1 MKDLFFK
8 DLSYKVLSK
17 YCGKKKAHPH
27 PIHSY
32 TGVVRPK
39 IYPTTETKG
48 RGTPIARRIL
58 ILRSS
63 ECKESLL
70 SKLPSAILHLQRYC
84 KNQR

>member
-39 IYPTTETKG
+39 ITQQQK
-48 RGTPIARRIL
+48 R
-58 ILRSS
+58 
-63 ECKESLL
+63 KEGVRL
-70 SKLPSAILHLQRYC
+70 
-84 KNQR
+84 

>member
-17 YCGKKKAHPH
+17 YYGKKKAHPH
-27 PIHSY
+27 PFHSY

-48 RGTPIARRIL
+48 RDTPIARRIL

-63 ECKESLL
+63 VVLL
-70 SKLPSAILHLQRYC
+70 SGRTIECRTSS
-84 KNQR
+84 N

>member
-8 DLSYKVLSK
+8 DLSDKVLSK
-17 YCGKKKAHPH
+17 HCGKKKAHPH
-27 PIHSY
+27 SIHSY

-63 ECKESLL
+63 VVLL
-70 SKLPSAILHLQRYC
+70 SGRTIECRTSS
-84 KNQR
+84 N

>member
-27 PIHSY
+27 PFHSY

-48 RGTPIARRIL
+48 RGYAY
-58 ILRSS
+58 S
-63 ECKESLL
+63 
-70 SKLPSAILHLQRYC
+70 
-84 KNQR
+84 